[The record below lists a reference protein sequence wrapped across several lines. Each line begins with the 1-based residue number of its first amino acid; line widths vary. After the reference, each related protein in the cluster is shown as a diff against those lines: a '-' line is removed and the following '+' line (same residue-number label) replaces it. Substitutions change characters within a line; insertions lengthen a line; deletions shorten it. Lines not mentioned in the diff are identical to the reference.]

1 MQHQQLF
8 KSLFQRSSWDAGN
21 AVMLQDVTQQF
32 PYFGPAYF
40 FLLKET
46 GIGHTSYA
54 AVAGKTALHFNNAY
68 LLNLQLHHEDKPEQ
82 KEKAVL
88 VEVQLPA
95 SEPIEEK
102 LLTRQMVNPTENNEK
117 TEELIFEPLFASD
130 YFASQGIK
138 LSEANQTN
146 DKLGKQLK
154 SFTEWL
160 KVMKKNNGNKLPE
173 NYKMDNVVEKLAEKS
188 NVETEVITETM
199 AEVYL
204 QQGKIDKA
212 NEILEKL
219 SLLYPAKSVYFA
231 AKIEQL
237 K

>member
-1 MQHQQLF
+1 MQHQQIF

-21 AVMLQDVTQQF
+21 AAILQDATQEF
-32 PYFGPAYF
+32 PYFGPAHF

-46 GIGHTSYA
+46 GIGHSSYA
-54 AVAGKTALHFNNAY
+54 AVAGKAALHFNNAY
-68 LLNLQLHHEDKPEQ
+68 LLNLQLHHVDTPIK
-82 KEKAVL
+82 KEKAAIVA
-88 VEVQLPA
+88 VQMPNT
-95 SEPIEEK
+95 EPVEEK
-102 LLTRQMVNPTENNEK
+102 LLTKQMANPTENQEK
-117 TEELIFEPLFASD
+117 AEELLFEPLFASD

-138 LSEANQTN
+138 LSEANQSN

-160 KVMKKNNGNKLPE
+160 KAMKKNNGNKLPE
-173 NYKMDNVVEKLAEKS
+173 NYTVDNVVEKLAEKS
-188 NVETEVITETM
+188 NVETEIITETM
-199 AEVYL
+199 ADVYL

-212 NEILEKL
+212 NEVFEKL

>member
-1 MQHQQLF
+1 MQHQQIF

-21 AVMLQDVTQQF
+21 AVHLQDVTQQF

-46 GIGHTSYA
+46 GIGHASYA
-54 AVAGKTALHFNNAY
+54 AVAAKTAIHYNNAY
-68 LLNLQLHHEDKPEQ
+68 LLNLQLHHEDNPMQ
-82 KEKAVL
+82 KEKPML
-88 VEVQLPA
+88 VEVSVANTELV
-95 SEPIEEK
+95 EEK
-102 LLTRQMVNPTENNEK
+102 LLTRQLASPIENQQK
-117 TEELIFEPLFASD
+117 AEELLFEPLFASD

-138 LSEANQTN
+138 LSEAVQAN

-173 NYKMDNVVEKLAEKS
+173 QFTVDNVVEKLAEKS
-188 NVETEVITETM
+188 NIESEVITETM

-204 QQGKIDKA
+204 KQGKIDKA